1 MDLFS
6 KGIPTPACGR
16 QAAGA
21 KSMQVPCLQQ
31 LLSQLLQG
39 GGASGEEIPLNIFC
53 FHDSG
58 APLPPKSPP
67 LSNSAWY
74 FPGDPV
80 VKNVP
85 SNAGDAGSL
94 LGLGGF
100 HMPQS
105 N

>member
-6 KGIPTPACGR
+6 KGIPTPASGG

-31 LLSQLLQG
+31 LLSQILQG
-39 GGASGEEIPLNIFC
+39 GGPSGEEIPLNIF

-58 APLPPKSPP
+58 APRPPKLPS

-80 VKNVP
+80 VENP
-85 SNAGDAGSL
+85 PASAGYAGTL